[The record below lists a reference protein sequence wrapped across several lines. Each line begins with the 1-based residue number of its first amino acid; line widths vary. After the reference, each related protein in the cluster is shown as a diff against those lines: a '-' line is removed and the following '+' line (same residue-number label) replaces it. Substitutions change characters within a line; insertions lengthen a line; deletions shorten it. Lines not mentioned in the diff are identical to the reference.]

1 MRKIVS
7 NVLVVS
13 MQLIVGG
20 LFLCMLFSDD
30 NENNKVVVIENDN
43 LNKMADSVS
52 VLFAVSN
59 TLESEVINAEE
70 IELPSADCEEE
81 EVKKEETEVKE
92 EVIENE
98 TKEEVSVPVVEEE
111 PEPEPIITVDPSG
124 YSNNPSKGFNVTTNN
139 KTYSLNDDDYY
150 VVAAVVSCEANRASK
165 DDILGVIS
173 VILNRADRNGVS
185 PVSIV
190 SASGQFSCYN
200 MYTKYTPTNV
210 VKQTINDALNGVR
223 NNNYYGFRSWASVG
237 YSDNYIVE
245 GGNRYGY

>member
-20 LFLCMLFSDD
+20 LFLCMLFSDSNED
-30 NENNKVVVIENDN
+30 NRVVVIENDN

-52 VLFAVSN
+52 ALFIIEKS
-59 TLESEVINAEE
+59 LESEIIDTKE
-70 IELPSADCEEE
+70 IELPSADNEVEEQD
-81 EVKKEETEVKE
+81 EVVSDEKN
-92 EVIENE
+92 I
-98 TKEEVSVPVVEEE
+98 EVSEEDVTVSVVEDE
-111 PEPEPIITVDPSG
+111 PEPEIITVDASG
-124 YSNNPSKGFNVTTNN
+124 YTNNPNKGFNVTTNN

-173 VILNRADRNGVS
+173 VILNRADRNGIS
-185 PVSIV
+185 PVSVV
-190 SASGQFSCYN
+190 SAPGQFSCYN
-200 MYTKYTPTNV
+200 YYTKFTPTNV

-223 NNNYYGFRSWASVG
+223 NNTYYGFRSWQSVS
-237 YSDNYIVE
+237 YSDNYVVE

>member
-1 MRKIVS
+1 MKKIVS
-7 NVLVVS
+7 NILVVS

-20 LFLCMLFSDD
+20 LFLCMLFSDS

-52 VLFAVSN
+52 ALF
-59 TLESEVINAEE
+59 TIEKPLEEEIIDTKE
-70 IELPSADCEEE
+70 IELPSADVEIVEEE
-81 EVKKEETEVKE
+81 KE
-92 EVIENE
+92 EVIES
-98 TKEEVSVPVVEEE
+98 KEEVIETPQEEEKEVPVVEEE
-111 PEPEPIITVDPSG
+111 PEPIITVDVSG
-124 YSNNPSKGFNVTTNN
+124 YVNNPSKGFNVTTNN
-139 KTYSLNDDDYY
+139 KIYSLNDDEFY

-173 VILNRADRNGVS
+173 VILNRADRNGIS
-185 PVSIV
+185 PVSVV

-200 MYTKYTPTNV
+200 MYTNYTPTNV
-210 VKQTINDALNGVR
+210 VKQTVSDALNGIR
-223 NNNYYGFRSWASVG
+223 NNTYYGFRSWTSVS